1 MQLLFSNL
9 ASIAGGKIIQQ
20 HGDEEI
26 QHLVADSRKAIALK
40 GALFIAIRGLAHN
53 GHKYIGTLYEKGFRL
68 FMTEEKIDAASFP
81 EASFVR
87 VENAIRAAQQ
97 IAKYHRRQFHYPVVG
112 ITGSNGKTVIKEWLY
127 QLLSPDWRVVKNPGS
142 YNSQLGVPL
151 SVWQMQ
157 DVHQLA
163 IFEAG
168 ISQPGEMENLAQVIA
183 PTIGILTNLGTAH
196 AEGFQNEKEKL
207 NEKLKLFSGAE
218 ALIYCRDQELIQQE
232 VSEKK
237 IPSFSWGFFGKP
249 DVLFVREENKITGR
263 YNNERIELF
272 PVRDQAFVENLCHC
286 VALMLYLK
294 IPSAQIHER
303 IQQLKAVP
311 MRLELKDGINHSQLI
326 DDTYNND
333 LGGLKISLDFLARQQ
348 RKHKA
353 IILSDIL
360 QTGLKDEELSERLTD
375 LLKPLHVEQFVG
387 IGSFFM
393 ANQKAFEKICDA
405 LACFP
410 TTDDFLENLESDSFR
425 EKLILVKGA
434 RAFQF
439 EKIIHRLQQ
448 SAHRTVMEVDLHKLT
463 VNLNLFR
470 SRLRENVKLMVMVK
484 ALAYGSGTEEVA
496 ALLQYNKVDYLGVA
510 YTDEG
515 VELRKQMIRMPIMIM
530 NTTPGSFE
538 LLFTHQLEP
547 GIFSLRMLQQ
557 LIDYAKGR
565 EVNAHVELET
575 GMLRLGFPSEDLDE
589 LILLLKNNP
598 NIKVV
603 SVFTHLAGADESIH
617 DEFSK
622 RQAEIFL
629 TGYKKI
635 SEALS
640 ITPMRHVLNSAGIIR
655 MPKYQFDM
663 VRLGIGFYGVN
674 PTKVNL
680 PLEPANTLKTVISQI
695 KKVKKGESIGYGRH
709 GQVNRDSAIATI
721 AIGYADGFSRA
732 FGRGRGCVL
741 INGKRAP
748 VAGNVC
754 MDMTMVDV
762 TDIACAEGD
771 EVIIFGKELPIQE
784 VAAMIN
790 TIPYEML
797 TNTSARVKRVF
808 YTESA

>member
-20 HGDEEI
+20 HRDEEI

-40 GALFIAIRGLAHN
+40 GALFLAIRRFAHN
-53 GHKYIGTLYEKGFRL
+53 GHNYIGTLYEKGFRL

-97 IAKYHRRQFHYPVVG
+97 IAKYHRRQFHYLVVG

-183 PTIGILTNLGTAH
+183 PTIGILTNLGMAH

-732 FGRGRGCVL
+732 FGRGRGCGL